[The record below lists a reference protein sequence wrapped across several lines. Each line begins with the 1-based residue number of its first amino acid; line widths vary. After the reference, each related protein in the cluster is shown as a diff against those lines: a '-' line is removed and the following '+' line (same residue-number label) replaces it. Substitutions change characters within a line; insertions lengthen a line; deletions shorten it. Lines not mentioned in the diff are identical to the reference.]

1 MAVIVTQQGSDLSI
15 QQNLVG
21 DGTSLVVSYGTPTA
35 TQCRIG
41 LTPSSNLAELA
52 AMTGG
57 GIVVRSNSTGS
68 MNLCTFYSSD
78 SSISINFN
86 STQANFQLGSTL
98 TGTYTFSNAITLP
111 VNSLALSAL
120 STTGSTSGYVLT
132 SNGSGVAPT
141 WQAAGGGGGGGL
153 TSVGLGEVSGGT
165 NFDFTNNPLTSNGT
179 ITLDIAVGGLP
190 LSRIAQAGATTGQI
204 LAWSGSAWTPTSASA
219 SSIAVVAPGLS
230 STTVT
235 GITFTGSGVTGSA
248 AGGIATINIPGG
260 GSGSGLTSV
269 ELGNED
275 GTETILTF
283 TNNPL
288 TSNGTIG
295 IGFAEN
301 SLPLSKLK
309 QTAATDGQVMAWDAG
324 ATSWNPANWSDIPAA
339 GNVTIPIGSYID
351 YGTIA
356 IKQVLNLQY
365 LQTYTGSNGSGA
377 IYDSQFYPIGGFGG
391 TAGQIL
397 SLVAPAAFGSP
408 GTPQVLGWIDKGAST
423 ISVTAP
429 GLSATPVG
437 SITFSG
443 SGVTGTAAA
452 GVATI
457 TIPGGGGGG
466 AVSSVSAS
474 GGTSVINPTT
484 GAVVLQMDLPLYAN
498 IENQNFF
505 IGGNVGPI
513 GDGNFFVNGV
523 GAPSSATSA
532 TANNTSFGS
541 YALHDIGAASNN
553 TAFGFSA
560 LYGATTATNNT
571 AVGSNALVNVTTG
584 SHNTAL
590 GYSAGPNA
598 NVITSRCTYL
608 GSSSETTTTG
618 IFNSAAIGYNSVVNS
633 SNATVLGDWTNPME
647 VVVGAATSLGMETQA
662 GYYSL
667 LSLRNAQNS
676 GIYLDNST
684 GLSSA
689 QYAQIPGTGLLT
701 QLVGNNLIFMNTE
714 GYVSRMA
721 TYANDSDA
729 FPNVYA
735 PPANSLLVGNSNTI
749 GTTSPSSGRDFLVL
763 TPPAS
768 SSGLPTGATGLL
780 GYSPAEGTTWFSSAP
795 ALAASFLA
803 FGTDIATPVAP
814 VQHVS
819 YIATPDPEALG
830 NPTFFTLPSDFA
842 VGSSFRVIGS
852 NPYGWI
858 ISTAIPASV
867 AQRIVFGNR
876 IVSSTLSSVAAIQT
890 DPNAVYPSPTGY
902 VGDWAELVY
911 TTEEEDGTQ
920 VWTVMSPCNLD
931 MFQS

>member
-111 VNSLALSAL
+111 VNSLALSSLVTA
-120 STTGSTSGYVLT
+120 GSTSGYVLT

-165 NFDFTNNPLTSNGT
+165 NFNFTNNPLTSNGT

-260 GSGSGLTSV
+260 GGGSGLTSV

-356 IKQVLNLQY
+356 IKQVLNVQY
-365 LQTYTGSNGSGA
+365 LQTYTGANGSGA

-397 SLVAPAAFGSP
+397 SLVTPAAFGSP

-423 ISVTAP
+423 ISVIAP
-429 GLSATPVG
+429 GLTSTAVG
-437 SITFSG
+437 GITFAG
-443 SGVTGTAAA
+443 SGVTGSAAG

-457 TIPGGGGGG
+457 TIPGGGGSG
-466 AVSSVSAS
+466 AVSSVTAS
-474 GGTSVINPTT
+474 GGTSVITPTT
-484 GAVVLQMDLPLYAN
+484 GAVVLQMDLPLFFDGTNSSFCIGSNNESVGTA
-498 IENQNFF
+498 NFF
-505 IGGNVGPI
+505 INGI
-513 GDGNFFVNGV
+513 GI
-523 GAPSSATSA
+523 PSTATLS
-532 TANNTSFGS
+532 
-541 YALHDIGAASNN
+541 
-553 TAFGFSA
+553 
-560 LYGATTATNNT
+560 ATNNT
-571 AVGSNALVNVTTG
+571 SYGYHALDSITTADDNAGIGRLSLQSLTTG
-584 SHNTAL
+584 SKNVGLGSNTGPNDSNQVGACSFMGYNAGSEGAIANSFALGANTIVAQSNSGVLGDYTSPMSVGIGTTTPSAFAQLHLADNSASIQGGQTPTPPALIIEGAVNPETGGYEATQAPNYIGAGKNGNYLISSQLSPTAGVPGSWLLNANEPGGDYRAVVIADVFNQSSGIDPIDGYRPNSLLYTPPLNVFPQKYFSCLEVPDSYATGPEAYL
-590 GYSAGPNA
+590 GYS
-598 NVITSRCTYL
+598 
-608 GSSSETTTTG
+608 
-618 IFNSAAIGYNSVVNS
+618 
-633 SNATVLGDWTNPME
+633 
-647 VVVGAATSLGMETQA
+647 
-662 GYYSL
+662 
-667 LSLRNAQNS
+667 
-676 GIYLDNST
+676 
-684 GLSSA
+684 
-689 QYAQIPGTGLLT
+689 GTGGIDWF
-701 QLVGNNLIFMNTE
+701 VNT
-714 GYVSRMA
+714 
-721 TYANDSDA
+721 
-729 FPNVYA
+729 
-735 PPANSLLVGNSNTI
+735 
-749 GTTSPSSGRDFLVL
+749 SS
-763 TPPAS
+763 
-768 SSGLPTGATGLL
+768 
-780 GYSPAEGTTWFSSAP
+780 
-795 ALAASFLA
+795 LAASFLA
-803 FGTDIATPVAP
+803 FGT
-814 VQHVS
+814 
-819 YIATPDPEALG
+819 PEAPMPPAQ
-830 NPTFFTLPSDFA
+830 NTSYVAAESVVTEPTEFTLPLNLPL
-842 VGSSFRVIGS
+842 GSSFRVIGN

-858 ISTAIPASV
+858 ITSQLGQETN
-867 AQRIVFGNR
+867 QRICWGSIFALAT
-876 IVSSTLSSVAAIQT
+876 SSQIAYIQT
-890 DPNAVYPSPTGY
+890 
-902 VGDWAELVY
+902 VGTQFPYLNDSVELVY
-911 TTEEEDGTQ
+911 TLTETDGTQ
-920 VWTVMSPCNLD
+920 VWTVVNSQGTLD
-931 MFQS
+931 IGTI